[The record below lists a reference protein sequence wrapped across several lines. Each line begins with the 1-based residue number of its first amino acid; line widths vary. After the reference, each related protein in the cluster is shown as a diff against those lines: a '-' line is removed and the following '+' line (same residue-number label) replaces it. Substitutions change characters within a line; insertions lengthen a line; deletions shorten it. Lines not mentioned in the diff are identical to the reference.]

1 MQVESSFE
9 HRLTPEPC
17 TSDHYTVCVQE
28 KHKEKNVTKIF
39 TKKPTTVF
47 KYFIVK
53 AAHADELRKILVFF
67 IPGLKMV
74 SPGLIAVFQK
84 PLNGTVSKC
93 LAYYKGMSEMLVQI
107 EQKSKSR

>member
-1 MQVESSFE
+1 
-9 HRLTPEPC
+9 
-17 TSDHYTVCVQE
+17 
-28 KHKEKNVTKIF
+28 
-39 TKKPTTVF
+39 
-47 KYFIVK
+47 
-53 AAHADELRKILVFF
+53 
-67 IPGLKMV
+67 MV